1 MAVDF
6 ENPKATEGGVELT
19 PLIDVIFQ
27 LLVFFMLSSSF
38 LYPSLDLV
46 LPQLADVETE
56 TTPPMLVINFDAEG
70 NSFLNSEPVPLE
82 RLEAVL
88 RERLPEVDDRAVFLR
103 ADTHSQY
110 GAILEIMRTA
120 SAAGALQFHFLYE
133 EVVEDP

>member
-6 ENPKATEGGVELT
+6 ENPKSTEGGVELT

-46 LPQLADVETE
+46 LPQLADVEAE
-56 TTPPMLVINFDAEG
+56 TTPPMLVINFDAAG
-70 NSFLNSEPVPLE
+70 NCFLNSEPVPFD
-82 RLEAVL
+82 RLEEVL

-103 ADTHSQY
+103 ADTNAEY
-110 GAILEIMRTA
+110 GMILEIMRQA
-120 SAAGALQFHFLYE
+120 SRAGALQFHFLYE
-133 EVVEDP
+133 EIAAE